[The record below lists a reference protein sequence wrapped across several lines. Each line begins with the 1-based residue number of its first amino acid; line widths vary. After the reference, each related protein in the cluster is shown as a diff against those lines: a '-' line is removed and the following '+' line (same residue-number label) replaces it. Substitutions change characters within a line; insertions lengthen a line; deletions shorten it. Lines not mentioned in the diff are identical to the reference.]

1 MLIQKNFHVE
11 GKGRDTCL
19 FSLSLPL
26 PPSIIIVNCICPPG
40 ALIWLINLF
49 LFLYNTGLLKFENDV
64 NLICK
69 CFLLIRL
76 RTPLRNMF
84 LTEVEFVYMSR
95 GLSYVSKRNPK
106 ICLDKMRNSSTFR
119 EKQMSF
125 ACLILYCAVSCS
137 LSMKFRF

>member
-1 MLIQKNFHVE
+1 MCVSPLSFHME
-11 GKGRDTCL
+11 ILLYQHGQSAINTSRIL
-19 FSLSLPL
+19 FLLASTLGASCGLAMNHVIHVSVLSLSLSL

-49 LFLYNTGLLKFENDV
+49 LFLFLFLDNTGLLKFENDV

-84 LTEVEFVYMSR
+84 SQ
-95 GLSYVSKRNPK
+95 KK
-106 ICLDKMRNSSTFR
+106 
-119 EKQMSF
+119 
-125 ACLILYCAVSCS
+125 
-137 LSMKFRF
+137 